1 MNRGSNKTDSS
12 LETNL
17 VQSKN
22 EEGLEKHELDALANS
37 NNTSAVSDE
46 DDDEKKQLVDYA
58 WLDDDSDEWQ
68 KGRDK
73 AIAREKKEKKKKR
86 LEKLQRA
93 RARYRDAVVERHHSA
108 AASESEPTPAELRQ
122 RQRKRSRSPSRPPLV
137 AAQSQLIPLQS
148 QQMGKNGLMYYFHL
162 GGVRFAWS
170 EDHQSFFPHDFESDA
185 VRNAFRRLKTNG
197 MTERAAAERRA
208 LTGDNKVDSTDW
220 CVSRGIAKACVEP
233 VIFLLIFAILG
244 VPTTIFNLAA
254 AVFIIA
260 LVSIIASSVC
270 VTGRAN
276 RLKKNSIEIF
286 G

>member
-93 RARYRDAVVERHHSA
+93 RARYRADHAEAECRRRERCATARRVETDPIDRLVSREMQN
-108 AASESEPTPAELRQ
+108 SGGPI
-122 RQRKRSRSPSRPPLV
+122 SRSPAR
-137 AAQSQLIPLQS
+137 
-148 QQMGKNGLMYYFHL
+148 
-162 GGVRFAWS
+162 
-170 EDHQSFFPHDFESDA
+170 
-185 VRNAFRRLKTNG
+185 
-197 MTERAAAERRA
+197 
-208 LTGDNKVDSTDW
+208 
-220 CVSRGIAKACVEP
+220 CVSSWYISVTRG
-233 VIFLLIFAILG
+233 
-244 VPTTIFNLAA
+244 
-254 AVFIIA
+254 
-260 LVSIIASSVC
+260 
-270 VTGRAN
+270 
-276 RLKKNSIEIF
+276 
-286 G
+286 